1 MKEDGLDLAPA
12 KVLSE
17 REDVVR
23 VMSIHKSKG
32 LEFPVVIAADMGK
45 AFNRQDMHSL
55 ILFHNTLGIGLK
67 QYDAQWRMAYPTLLW
82 NGICAQIGWESTAE
96 EERVLY
102 VAMTRARDKLIL
114 TGHTSHLERDWQRWR
129 GQVNPA
135 RARSYFDWVLPGV
148 ASRPESEAWLLGGAP
163 SWQSGLWQVTIHSR
177 VGAAAADAGE
187 QAEEPRLAR
196 LKEGLP
202 TGTAA
207 PLWME
212 QALTWTYGYPAATET
227 AAKFSVS
234 EIKRQYNLRYA
245 EAMEEEQP
253 PASPLAGIAEDE
265 DSFGP
270 TPPWLAEQDGSAGG
284 AWRGTVMHKVMQY
297 IQLTPDMTDGD
308 IRRQMASWRADG
320 LFSEEELELVFVPS
334 VRRFCSSPLGRRMA
348 LSPDVRREYP
358 FSVLLP
364 GGGYL
369 PALEEGERILVQ
381 GVVDC
386 LFWQDG
392 QWVLVDYKTDRLP
405 DEEAFRRR
413 YAVQLALYCQAAS
426 QILGAPVGSAYIY
439 SFYLDR
445 EIAFSF

>member
-1 MKEDGLDLAPA
+1 
-12 KVLSE
+12 
-17 REDVVR
+17 
-23 VMSIHKSKG
+23 
-32 LEFPVVIAADMGK
+32 
-45 AFNRQDMHSL
+45 
-55 ILFHNTLGIGLK
+55 
-67 QYDAQWRMAYPTLLW
+67 
-82 NGICAQIGWESTAE
+82 
-96 EERVLY
+96 
-102 VAMTRARDKLIL
+102 
-114 TGHTSHLERDWQRWR
+114 
-129 GQVNPA
+129 
-135 RARSYFDWVLPGV
+135 
-148 ASRPESEAWLLGGAP
+148 
-163 SWQSGLWQVTIHSR
+163 
-177 VGAAAADAGE
+177 
-187 QAEEPRLAR
+187 
-196 LKEGLP
+196 
-202 TGTAA
+202 
-207 PLWME
+207 ME

-245 EAMEEEQP
+245 EAVEEEQP

-265 DSFGP
+265 DAFGP
-270 TPPWLAEQDGSAGG
+270 TPPWLVEQDGSAGG

-308 IRRQMASWRADG
+308 IRRQMASWQADG
-320 LFSEEELELVFVPS
+320 LFSEEELRLVFVPS
-334 VRRFCSSPLGRRMA
+334 VQRFCSSPLGRRMA
-348 LSPDVRREYP
+348 LSTDVRREYP

-426 QILGAPVGSAYIY
+426 QVLGAPVGSAYIY